1 MAHLE
6 KRDELNH
13 ASTEERARHE
23 RREVHGHDFRM
34 DVHPER
40 YPRESLTRLEQGIL
54 EDNEARHAI
63 DHLGSSIPDMVER
76 IEDRRNLSRLLI
88 FLGTVL
94 FIFAWVLLLFVGWDV
109 RSGAVFFSTM
119 CAAAVAIG
127 SFLLV
132 WGYLARNT
140 VLKMSAPGSHPI
152 EEKLGRVRTER
163 ELREGNP
170 AT

>member
-1 MAHLE
+1 MANPE
-6 KRDELNH
+6 KRDELK
-13 ASTEERARHE
+13 TEERARHE
-23 RREVHGHDFRM
+23 RREVHGHDFGM
-34 DVHPER
+34 DMHPER
-40 YPRESLTRLEQGIL
+40 YPRESLTRLEAGIL
-54 EDNEARHAI
+54 QDDHARRAI
-63 DHLGSSIPDMVER
+63 DHLGSSVPDITER
-76 IEDRRNLSRLLI
+76 IEDRRNLSRLLL

-119 CAAAVAIG
+119 CAVAVALG

-132 WGYLARNT
+132 WGYLARNS
-140 VLKMSAPGSHPI
+140 VLRMSAPGSRPI
-152 EEKLGRVRTER
+152 QEKLDRVRTER